1 MNYVTTLFKRPSKFR
16 DFGAGYSPQWVNS
29 LYLNIKKWSP
39 NSTLSVVTDFESGF
53 FPEIKTYSFINQERG
68 WCCKLEM
75 YRPEVVKERAIL
87 MDLDGLF
94 IKTPEDIEHRQESY
108 IVPRNPGRL
117 CKLCNGFVSLNSDK
131 ADYIW
136 NMWLKNKND
145 DIHNKK
151 YFLEGQFSEMF
162 WLNDHVT
169 PDALWDDV
177 TPGQLVSY
185 KKHCSKGDIGMG
197 IPTTACYVYFHG
209 NPKQPELKDK
219 KFIKQ
224 NWTFDDNHT
233 KDILRVLNPIED
245 KKNIEI
251 TTPMKKFN
259 TYNELWKYDYKRCP
273 CDKHFINYVKS
284 LNINDLSIFHLGT
297 GGHHIVGDSLR
308 DHNILG
314 ITASIKEYQEYM
326 NMLETDPELSLK
338 YKAFYGDMYTLNT
351 VPFLNSFD
359 IITNFHLCEFS
370 KKYYKRKDRIIEDYG
385 QQTDVELIK
394 TLYSMLKDDGKMV
407 MYKKSNEGKVAHQLV
422 DDSGL
427 FKKSHDYESLTIY
440 TKIQKPKIDNIINA
454 AERILVIGAHPDD
467 ETCWAGG
474 LIASTPDKTW
484 DSLTCSVPAEDSDK
498 IRSICYIRAT
508 TALGISNA
516 MSLPYVENRE
526 STTLEMPNMLIDIIS
541 TYDLI
546 ITHSGSGEYG
556 HKHHKFI
563 HKWVVANIPN
573 VPKLFFGYGSGTEF
587 KLTDEVYEQKM
598 NALKC
603 YDQPTRRGTPVTW
616 RRLLAAFPILE
627 QKSEWFLTE
636 Q

>member
-259 TYNELWKYDYKRCP
+259 TYNE
-273 CDKHFINYVKS
+273 
-284 LNINDLSIFHLGT
+284 
-297 GGHHIVGDSLR
+297 
-308 DHNILG
+308 
-314 ITASIKEYQEYM
+314 
-326 NMLETDPELSLK
+326 
-338 YKAFYGDMYTLNT
+338 
-351 VPFLNSFD
+351 
-359 IITNFHLCEFS
+359 
-370 KKYYKRKDRIIEDYG
+370 
-385 QQTDVELIK
+385 
-394 TLYSMLKDDGKMV
+394 
-407 MYKKSNEGKVAHQLV
+407 
-422 DDSGL
+422 
-427 FKKSHDYESLTIY
+427 
-440 TKIQKPKIDNIINA
+440 
-454 AERILVIGAHPDD
+454 
-467 ETCWAGG
+467 
-474 LIASTPDKTW
+474 
-484 DSLTCSVPAEDSDK
+484 
-498 IRSICYIRAT
+498 
-508 TALGISNA
+508 
-516 MSLPYVENRE
+516 
-526 STTLEMPNMLIDIIS
+526 
-541 TYDLI
+541 
-546 ITHSGSGEYG
+546 
-556 HKHHKFI
+556 
-563 HKWVVANIPN
+563 
-573 VPKLFFGYGSGTEF
+573 
-587 KLTDEVYEQKM
+587 
-598 NALKC
+598 
-603 YDQPTRRGTPVTW
+603 
-616 RRLLAAFPILE
+616 
-627 QKSEWFLTE
+627 
-636 Q
+636 